1 MLFIKTRSFR
11 GTCAK
16 IHASTREC
24 ESERMKYVLN
34 ISWRQCFNFA
44 VSNGFHTLNST
55 KHCAHTEAHTSCANI
70 SSISFINLITKRCAI
85 SPSAYHIASHHI
97 ALNIKLQ
104 CTTELFERRYNNN
117 IMGALTIY
125 GADTLLSLFS
135 KQVLMTFSQNSGIF
149 YFFCRHLVSFG
160 AFVRFNFFSR
170 KFYDRWKAVLHFFYS
185 FTKYSRW
192 FHSFPFPDADKLSND
207 KLIWLLFYQKFF
219 SFWHKFYLIHEYA
232 LTWMVNI
239 F

>member
-1 MLFIKTRSFR
+1 
-11 GTCAK
+11 
-16 IHASTREC
+16 
-24 ESERMKYVLN
+24 MKYVLN

-70 SSISFINLITKRCAI
+70 SSISFINLITKRCVM

-125 GADTLLSLFS
+125 GAD
-135 KQVLMTFSQNSGIF
+135 VTFSS
-149 YFFCRHLVSFG
+149 FFVLQTNAYDVFAELWNILFFLSSFG
-160 AFVRFNFFSR
+160 S
-170 KFYDRWKAVLHFFYS
+170 
-185 FTKYSRW
+185 
-192 FHSFPFPDADKLSND
+192 
-207 KLIWLLFYQKFF
+207 IWCFCSVKFF
-219 SFWHKFYLIHEYA
+219 LTEILWQLKSFSAPFSIQ
-232 LTWMVNI
+232 
-239 F
+239 